1 MTQSNLAAATIGPAT
16 LSKVFSLAPSICL
29 QIVTPQRTSYFENNN
44 VAHSQQSKYD
54 NCNGSFSPRGN
65 IWKAYLDF
73 SSKPQQSDFC
83 IYSTYLKQKKL

>member
-1 MTQSNLAAATIGPAT
+1 MTYLKKGSDLTLFFSMTQSNLAAATIGPAT

-65 IWKAYLDF
+65 ITYE
-73 SSKPQQSDFC
+73 KPV
-83 IYSTYLKQKKL
+83 